1 MFDFINRKREFQTLQ
16 ESFLEHVL
24 RQRSCL
30 SYLIQGRQGAGKT
43 RLIHEFIDSIE
54 SDKRL
59 ASQIPK
65 FRRRSHVIEYE
76 CKKELS
82 GPYQAFVE
90 ISKQIQEKQQT
101 FRILKQL
108 GMLAIAFLPIHD
120 IIEDF
125 LKLGNAINSGETEE
139 AIRTKETRLFTKYL
153 TTLRRRS
160 ERVPLFIFIKNVQ
173 WIDDHSF
180 ELLHTLIDT
189 DKSMWGMIILEQ
201 DDVGSVNPN
210 LNSILNRLIEK
221 QKLFR
226 LSLRS
231 MQKGFEMDMLESR
244 FGAQLFTTTE
254 FEHIY
259 TISEGSPGI
268 LAVLA
273 EDWIRKGWIFQE
285 GDEWRKIEGFENK
298 IKAPHQKLLDLLI
311 TLLQDGVI
319 SPRERILINNFAEEW
334 GIGADVVSRMTDM
347 LLKAQELGYTVERR
361 VHSGAIS
368 KDAFLAYDKN
378 MNRFLVE
385 YVSGIEHVK
394 RELVPRE
401 VKHPHILGTRD
412 IRQFQNGAL
421 IISDYLEGKTLK
433 EVKIEAYDSH
443 IQNTLKT
450 AAQIAEGL
458 AELHRNNLVHGHVRP
473 EAIIM
478 AKEGDVRL
486 TGIDALQ
493 FKSSDY
499 SADDI
504 DIYILSYCSPE
515 HITREKLDTRSDIFS
530 FGILLYEMLTGE
542 LPFQGKSRGE
552 LKQAIRFDPIPPFEH
567 LKARIPQEIQ
577 NLISTCLQKDPQQRY
592 QNAGQL
598 LRQLEE
604 VIFRAKEFDHKKE
617 FELEKAKSS
626 HIPILSSRKKRLL
639 FPAFASILFLAVAGT
654 LLYFF
659 IFKGK
664 HRLDV
669 VDTVIINDL
678 KFDQAAPQTSRLTP
692 DMLKYLIVDDLM
704 QSSDL
709 VVLEQEEFSYLYGAK
724 SVPRLLIN
732 GTIQFKGV
740 GYSMSMDMYHED
752 GRHEKNMLDFVDPSA
767 LLTSEVSDL
776 TSHILAML
784 NIAEKKKSTF
794 TTSWD
799 AFESFYRGEKAWN
812 LLEPTVAEQHYTQAL
827 DIDPD
832 FVLAKLRLA
841 EVWQFR
847 GSTTR
852 AQQLVQSIQPRLGEL
867 SHVDSLKAEAL
878 TARLTGELRR
888 EIDIL
893 RTIYN
898 RFPTRKETPY
908 EVAEAYYAICDI
920 KNAIDFYKKAL
931 DLDKEFA
938 RAHNHL
944 AYCYSHLGDHS
955 PALVHFKKYVEL
967 DSTANAYDSLGDGYF
982 AAGLLDSAVWAK
994 EQGIRLDPKLSYL
1007 YGTLCYIKLRQG
1019 RFQEAKKLAEDYIT
1033 LSPERQ
1039 SQASGYFR
1047 LALIE
1052 YSRKNAQAALNL
1064 AHHGKQLFDSNNI
1077 VTRDHGLHWLLGLL
1091 YLETDRVEEAQRE
1104 LAEMQALID
1113 SNHVT
1118 ATNYRR
1124 GIYKYAAHLRA
1135 CLAAHQSDLNGVLD
1149 VIKEFDGPIKEK
1161 IKDHGSPFDLS
1172 FFNAHFGELLLAPP
1186 LSRPTLAEER
1196 LLRALEYNSNY
1207 ALAYYYLWQLD
1218 RQTGADDAAQQALKR
1233 VQELWRNADPDL
1245 RKIYGIPNETAG

>member
-24 RQRSCL
+24 RYHGCL

-65 FRRRSHVIEYE
+65 FRRRIHVIEYE

-82 GPYQAFVE
+82 TPYQAFVE
-90 ISKQIQEKQQT
+90 ISKQIQEQQQT

-139 AIRTKETRLFTKYL
+139 AIRAKETRLFTKYL
-153 TTLRRRS
+153 RTLKSRS
-160 ERVPLFIFIKNVQ
+160 ERVPLIIFLKNVQ
-173 WIDDHSF
+173 WIDDYSL

-189 DKSMWGMIILEQ
+189 DKSMWGMIILEY
-201 DDVGSVNPN
+201 DDVGSANPN

-221 QKLFR
+221 QRLFR
-226 LSLRS
+226 LTLRS
-231 MQKGFEMDMLESR
+231 MQKGFEIDMLESR

-273 EDWIRKGWIFQE
+273 EDWIRKGWIKQE
-285 GDEWRKIEGFENK
+285 GDQWSKIEGFENK

-347 LLKAQELGYTVERR
+347 LLKAQQLGYTVDRR

-385 YVSGIEHVK
+385 YVSDIEDFK
-394 RELVPRE
+394 REIVPRE
-401 VKHPHILGTRD
+401 VKHPHLLGTRD
-412 IRQFQNGAL
+412 IKLFQNGAL

-433 EVKIEAYDSH
+433 EVKIEEYDSH
-443 IQNTLKT
+443 IKNTLKT

-458 AELHRNNLVHGHVRP
+458 AELHRNNLVHGHLRP
-473 EAIIM
+473 EAIIV

-486 TGIDALQ
+486 TGLDAMQ
-493 FKSSDY
+493 FKRSDY
-499 SADDI
+499 SDDM
-504 DIYILSYCSPE
+504 DTYTLSYCSPE
-515 HITREKLDTRSDIFS
+515 HITQEKLDTRSDIFS

-567 LKARIPQEIQ
+567 LKARIPLDVQ
-577 NLISTCLQKDPQQRY
+577 NLILTCLQKDPERRY

-598 LRQLEE
+598 LRHLEE
-604 VIFRAKEFDHKKE
+604 LLFRTKEFDHKAKDRT
-617 FELEKAKSS
+617 LDKEKAS
-626 HIPILSSRKKRLL
+626 HTPLLSSRKKRLL
-639 FPAFASILFLAVAGT
+639 IPAFASVVSLTAVLL

-659 IFKGK
+659 VYKDK
-664 HRLDV
+664 QSLDV
-669 VDTVIINDL
+669 IDTVIIKDL
-678 KFDQAAPQTSRLTP
+678 NIEQTTEEAGRLTP

-709 VVLEQEEFSYLYGAK
+709 VVLEEEEFNYLYTSK

-732 GTIQFKGV
+732 GAIQFKGV
-740 GYSMSMDMYHED
+740 GYNISIDMQHED
-752 GRHEKNMLDFVDPSA
+752 GRHEKNTLDFVDPSA

-776 TSHILAML
+776 TSHILAIL
-784 NIAEKKKSTF
+784 DIAEKKKSTF

-827 DIDPD
+827 DIDPE

-841 EVWQFR
+841 GVLQFR

-867 SHVDSLKAEAL
+867 SYVDSLKAEAL

-888 EIDIL
+888 EIDLL

-898 RFPTRKETPY
+898 RFPTRKEAPY

-920 KNAIDFYKKAL
+920 KNAIDFYKKVL

-944 AYCYSHLGDHS
+944 AYCYSHLGEHS
-955 PALVHFKKYVEL
+955 LALEHFKKYVEL
-967 DSTANAYDSLGDGYF
+967 DSTANAFDSLGDGYF

-994 EQGIRLDPKLSYL
+994 EQGIRLDPKLTYL

-1019 RFQEAKKLAEDYIT
+1019 QFQQAQKLAKDYIA
-1033 LSPERQ
+1033 LSPEQ
-1039 SQASGYFR
+1039 QGQASGYFR
-1047 LALIE
+1047 LALVE
-1052 YSRKNAQAALNL
+1052 YSRRHFQTALDLALQGKNI
-1064 AHHGKQLFDSNNI
+1064 FDSKNI

-1091 YLETDRVEEAQRE
+1091 YLKSDRLDEARRE
-1104 LAEMQALID
+1104 LTEMQALID

-1135 CLAAHQSDLNGVLD
+1135 CLAARQGDLNDVLD
-1149 VIKEFDGPIKEK
+1149 VLKEFDGPIKDK

-1172 FFNAHFGELLLAPP
+1172 FFNTHFGELLMAPP
-1186 LSRPTLAEER
+1186 FNRHQLSRER
-1196 LLRALEYNSNY
+1196 LLKALEYNSNY
-1207 ALAYYYLWQLD
+1207 AMAHYYLWQLS
-1218 RQTGADDAAQQALKR
+1218 RQTGADDAGQQALNR
-1233 VQELWRNADPDL
+1233 IQELWRNADPEA